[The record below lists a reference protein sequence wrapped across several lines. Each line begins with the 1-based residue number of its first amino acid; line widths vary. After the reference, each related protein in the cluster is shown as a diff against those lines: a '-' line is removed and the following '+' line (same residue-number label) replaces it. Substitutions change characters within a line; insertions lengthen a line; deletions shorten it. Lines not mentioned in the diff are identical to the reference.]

1 MIDVL
6 DIDGALV
13 DAGAAGRAR
22 PQGVLVDDRAVLV
35 AVPGGVVAVGVLVLH
50 AVARPD
56 EWTLHRVLHRLRH
69 LREHGLVDLADRR
82 VGTVIGLLSGQDVRR
97 LREGSLA

>member
-1 MIDVL
+1 MVDVL

-35 AVPGGVVAVGVLVLH
+35 AVPGGVVAVGVLVRD
-50 AVARPD
+50 AIARPD
-56 EWTLHRVLHRLRH
+56 ERALHGLLDGLRH
-69 LREHGLVDLADRR
+69 GCKDGLVDLADRK